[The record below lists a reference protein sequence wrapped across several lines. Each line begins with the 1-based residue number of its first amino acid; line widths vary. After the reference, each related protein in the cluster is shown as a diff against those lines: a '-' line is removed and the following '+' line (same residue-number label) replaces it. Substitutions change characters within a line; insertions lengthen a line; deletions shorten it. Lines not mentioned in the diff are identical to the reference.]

1 MDNNCSGLN
10 RDTTAM
16 RKAQG
21 TFLMS
26 PDRRE
31 RVLEHIASMCLRE
44 CIRIEEEEGEE
55 EEAAVKEGR
64 K

>member
-1 MDNNCSGLN
+1 
-10 RDTTAM
+10 M

-26 PDRRE
+26 PDKRE

-55 EEAAVKEGR
+55 EEAAVKEER